1 MTLVHAA
8 VGSRPV
14 SVWLAQ
20 EIQTVRRHLE
30 TARHRVAR
38 TLIRTP
44 LLHVVLVAVREG
56 GEVSEHTAEGPI
68 TIHVLDGS
76 IELYVQGRRH
86 TLGAGMLMSLDGGIA
101 HSVASGEGGLF
112 LLTVLNLPQPI
123 TGRHTPVQ
131 VERPA

>member
-1 MTLVHAA
+1 MTLVHET
-8 VGSRPV
+8 VGSPPV

-30 TARHRVAR
+30 TARHRAAR

-44 LLHVVLVAVREG
+44 LLRVVLVAVREG

-68 TIHVLDGS
+68 TIHVLDGC
-76 IELYVQGRRH
+76 IELYTQGRRH
-86 TLGAGMLMSLDGGIA
+86 TLGAGMLMSLEGGIP

-112 LLTVLNLPQPI
+112 LLTVLNLPQPV
-123 TGRHTPVQ
+123 TSRTTPVQ
-131 VERPA
+131 EQRPV

>member
-1 MTLVHAA
+1 MTLVHDA
-8 VGSRPV
+8 VSGRPV

-30 TARHRVAR
+30 TARHRAAR

-44 LLHVVLVAVREG
+44 HLHVVLVAIREG

-68 TIHVLDGS
+68 TIHVLDGC

-86 TLGAGMLMSLDGGIA
+86 TLGAGMLMSLEGGVS

-123 TGRHTPVQ
+123 AGRTTPVRL
-131 VERPA
+131 ERPA